1 MNCERIRLHID
12 DYLDGSLGDAEARD
26 LRLHVAGCESCGQ
39 VVDSEIRMRRLLRD
53 YGSMNIPDATY
64 FDAALVRAAR
74 VGRRRQHRRS
84 WMTGFGSAVAAGLA
98 LWVVSTVWFAAP
110 ATDTTIEDSMPLVAM
125 TLEQPHTVNLVF
137 SSAAALDDATL
148 TVTLPPGIEVAGFA
162 GKREITWRTSLREG
176 KNLLPLKLI
185 ATLPTDGV
193 LLATLRHGDDDRTFR
208 FRIDVS

>member
-1 MNCERIRLHID
+1 
-12 DYLDGSLGDAEARD
+12 
-26 LRLHVAGCESCGQ
+26 
-39 VVDSEIRMRRLLRD
+39 
-53 YGSMNIPDATY
+53 
-64 FDAALVRAAR
+64 
-74 VGRRRQHRRS
+74 
-84 WMTGFGSAVAAGLA
+84 
-98 LWVVSTVWFAAP
+98 
-110 ATDTTIEDSMPLVAM
+110 MPLVAM

-162 GKREITWRTSLREG
+162 GQREITWRTSLREG